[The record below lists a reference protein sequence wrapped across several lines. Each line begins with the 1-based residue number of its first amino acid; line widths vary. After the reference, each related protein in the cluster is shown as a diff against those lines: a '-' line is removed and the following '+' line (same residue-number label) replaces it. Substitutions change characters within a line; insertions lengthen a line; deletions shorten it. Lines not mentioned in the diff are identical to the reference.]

1 MLQLCLQITMR
12 YEREKIIAPL
22 KIVLVDDH
30 SVVRAGFRLLLE
42 STGEIQV
49 IAELDSGEAI
59 NQQAGQ
65 LMMDV
70 IVMDLSMAGMGGIE
84 AIRRI
89 RAKGIKS
96 KILVFTMHD
105 NVVFAEQAMDAG
117 ANGYITKNNAAN
129 VLVDAV
135 KSVAAGGTYIDPKIA
150 NELTMQQNP
159 GGSSVLGKLSRREF
173 QIFCKF
179 AEGKN
184 AQEIADDLSLSVKTV
199 ANYQTQLKEK
209 LGINSTAE
217 LIKLALANGVIQ
229 M

>member
-1 MLQLCLQITMR
+1 M
-12 YEREKIIAPL
+12 KAPPL
-22 KIVLVDDH
+22 KVVLVDDH
-30 SVVRAGFRLLLE
+30 SVVRAGFRMLLE
-42 STGEIQV
+42 STGEISV

-59 NQQAGQ
+59 NQRAAQ
-65 LMMDV
+65 LDMDV
-70 IVMDLSMAGMGGIE
+70 IVMDLSMSGMGGLE

-89 RAKGIKS
+89 RAKGVNV

-105 NVVFAEQAMDAG
+105 NVVFAEQALDAG

-129 VLVDAV
+129 VLVEAV
-135 KSVAAGGTYIDPKIA
+135 KSVAQGNTYIDNKLSQD
-150 NELTMQQNP
+150 LTMKQNTS
-159 GGSSVLGKLSRREF
+159 GNTLLGKLSRREF

-199 ANYQTQLKEK
+199 ANYQTQIKEK
-209 LGINSTAE
+209 LGINTTAE
-217 LIKLALANGVIQ
+217 LVKLALVNGVIQ